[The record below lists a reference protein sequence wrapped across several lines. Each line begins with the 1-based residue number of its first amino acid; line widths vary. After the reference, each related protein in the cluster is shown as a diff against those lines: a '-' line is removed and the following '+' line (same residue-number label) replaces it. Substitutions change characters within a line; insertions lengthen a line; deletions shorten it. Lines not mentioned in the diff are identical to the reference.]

1 MPRADRVKEV
11 WNQDL
16 PSGLQGEQVEL
27 MEHLQRHLWRREEDQ
42 EEGSGCPLSW
52 RRERMARAG

>member
-27 MEHLQRHLWRREEDQ
+27 MGCLQRHLWRREEEQ
-42 EEGSGCPLSW
+42 GEGSGCPLS
-52 RRERMARAG
+52 